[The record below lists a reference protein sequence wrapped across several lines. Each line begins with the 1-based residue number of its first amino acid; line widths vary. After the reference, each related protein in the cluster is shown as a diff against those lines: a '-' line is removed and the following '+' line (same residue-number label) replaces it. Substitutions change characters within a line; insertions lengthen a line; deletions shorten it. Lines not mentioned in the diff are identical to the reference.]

1 MNDGAVARDA
11 LGMLTSKKPDEIDER
26 VDAAAEEFKAKK
38 SGAMIVQRDH
48 GLLFAFGSP
57 PMSHLLANCRDPRT
71 TGGRVTLV
79 IRIPAAERLTDGCL
93 RCLSPA
99 YYRWPTCNYFRK
111 FGANFRKFNRKFV
124 SVTTI
129 TLMKLVIPIL
139 FITLCG

>member
-38 SGAMIVQRDH
+38 SEAMIVQRDH

-93 RCLSPA
+93 CCLSSA
-99 YYRWPTCNYFRK
+99 VRRWPIP
-111 FGANFRKFNRKFV
+111 A
-124 SVTTI
+124 TI
-129 TLMKLVIPIL
+129 FENLGLISGNLIENSSQSPQSL
-139 FITLCG
+139 